1 MARRRT
7 TGEQISDL
15 EKKMEQMAA
24 QKKQLMARKKE
35 EDRKARN
42 RRLII
47 IGAEVEK
54 ILGKTN
60 EKKDLPKLRRFLNDQ
75 ERRGKYF
82 SNAMRDKE
90 AEDSGETL
98 SDK

>member
-42 RRLII
+42 
-47 IGAEVEK
+47 
-54 ILGKTN
+54 
-60 EKKDLPKLRRFLNDQ
+60 PC
-75 ERRGKYF
+75 
-82 SNAMRDKE
+82 
-90 AEDSGETL
+90 
-98 SDK
+98 

>member
-1 MARRRT
+1 MAKRKT
-7 TGEQISDL
+7 TVEKITDL
-15 EKKMEQMAA
+15 DKKMERMAA

-54 ILGKTN
+54 ILGRPIE
-60 EKKDLPKLRRFLNDQ
+60 EKDIPKLRRFLNDQ

-90 AEDSGETL
+90 AEDLGDTL
-98 SDK
+98 ADK

>member
-1 MARRRT
+1 MAKRRT
-7 TGEQISDL
+7 TVEQITDL
-15 EKKMEQMAA
+15 DKKMERMAA
-24 QKKQLMARKKE
+24 QKKQMMSRKKE

-42 RRLII
+42 RSLII

-54 ILGKTN
+54 ILGIPI
-60 EKKDLPKLRRFLNDQ
+60 EEKDLPKLRRFLNDQ

-82 SNAMRDKE
+82 SNARRDKE
-90 AEDSGETL
+90 TEDLGETL

>member
-1 MARRRT
+1 MAKRKT
-7 TGEQISDL
+7 TVEKITDL
-15 EKKMEQMAA
+15 DKKMERMAA

-35 EDRKARN
+35 DDRKARN

-54 ILGKTN
+54 ILGRPIE
-60 EKKDLPKLRRFLNDQ
+60 EKDIPKLRRFLNDQ

-90 AEDSGETL
+90 AEDLGDTL
-98 SDK
+98 ADK

>member
-1 MARRRT
+1 MAKRKT
-7 TGEQISDL
+7 TVEKITDL
-15 EKKMEQMAA
+15 DKRMERMAA

-54 ILGKTN
+54 ILGRPIE
-60 EKKDLPKLRRFLNDQ
+60 EKDIPKLRRFLNDQ

-90 AEDSGETL
+90 AEDLGDTL
-98 SDK
+98 ADK